1 MKKYNLTI
9 LLCCSGLTNQQ
20 TQITYVMADDYYA
33 EDNRYVFVNEHE
45 EHIASYP
52 VAHTIIRSIEG
63 PNT

>member
-20 TQITYVMADDYYA
+20 TQTTYVVAHGYYA
-33 EDNRYVFVNEHE
+33 EDGRYVFLNEQQ

-52 VAHTIIRSIEG
+52 VEHTIIRSIVD
-63 PNT
+63 PNS